1 MKFLIFVKRY
11 VKTPLFVIVCLCS
24 LILCFLY
31 QNSDLTVPGNIKIG
45 VYAQGVDDGLIEKLL
60 VKNSYFKYYKYD
72 SLSSLQDNV
81 KKKKI
86 SYGFSIDLS
95 KDVPF
100 TIYGS
105 DDKFSEVAK
114 EDFYSSYFEIL
125 AEKYTMDLLK
135 LNKADYQKM
144 FDSQIGRTY
153 RFKYVER
160 DISKIFPLRESS
172 ALLLFISMLLL
183 CLDYF
188 IITDRSE
195 FFATFAG
202 RKNKSLF
209 VLSGMAVNFFVFLP
223 TILLGKSVNILN
235 FAIYNVI
242 LLLFAFIIVSILERD
257 VFIKTMPIVVMMS
270 TISLFMTGI
279 QSLRWVYLLF
289 PINSY
294 VASYTSFFAMAV
306 YLVVMSIIAIL
317 LRYKNQYSMK
327 NM

>member
-1 MKFLIFVKRY
+1 MRFLIFVKRY
-11 VKTPLFVIVCLCS
+11 IRTSLFVIVCLCS
-24 LILCFLY
+24 LIICLLY

-60 VKNSYFKYYKYD
+60 AKNSYFKYYKYD
-72 SLSSLQDNV
+72 NLSSLQDNV

-114 EDFYSSYFEIL
+114 EDFYSTYFEIL
-125 AEKYTMDLLK
+125 SEKYTLDLLK
-135 LNKADYQKM
+135 LNKNEYQKM
-144 FDSQIGRTY
+144 FNSQIGRTY
-153 RFKYVER
+153 KFKYVDS

-172 ALLLFISMLLL
+172 AVLMFIAMLLV

-202 RKNKSLF
+202 RKNRAIF
-209 VLSGMAVNFFVFLP
+209 VLGGMTVNFLVFFP
-223 TILLGKSVNILN
+223 TILLGNSINILN
-235 FAIYNVI
+235 FTIYNVI
-242 LLLFAFIIVSILERD
+242 LLLIAFIIVSVLNRD
-257 VFIKTMPIVVMMS
+257 IFIKSMPIVVMMS
-270 TISLFMTGI
+270 AISVFMTGI
-279 QSLRWVYLLF
+279 ENLRWIYLLF
-289 PINSY
+289 PSNSY
-294 VASYTSFFAMAV
+294 VASYTSFVTIVFYLAV
-306 YLVVMSIIAIL
+306 IVVIASL
-317 LRYKNQYSMK
+317 LRFKNYFSLK

>member
-11 VKTPLFVIVCLCS
+11 IRTPLFVIVCLCS
-24 LILCFLY
+24 LIICLLY

-60 VKNSYFKYYKYD
+60 AKNSYFKYYKYD
-72 SLSSLQDNV
+72 NLSSLEDNV

-114 EDFYSSYFEIL
+114 EDFYSTYFEIL
-125 AEKYTMDLLK
+125 SEKYTLDLLK
-135 LNKADYQKM
+135 LNKNEYQKM
-144 FDSQIGRTY
+144 FNSQIGRTY
-153 RFKYVER
+153 KFKYVDS

-172 ALLLFISMLLL
+172 AVLMFIAMLLV

-202 RKNKSLF
+202 RKNRAIF
-209 VLSGMAVNFFVFLP
+209 VLGGMTVNFLVFFP
-223 TILLGKSVNILN
+223 TILLGNSINILN
-235 FAIYNVI
+235 FTIYNVI
-242 LLLFAFIIVSILERD
+242 LVLIAFIIVSVLNRD
-257 VFIKTMPIVVMMS
+257 IFIKSMPIVVMMS
-270 TISLFMTGI
+270 AISVFMTGI
-279 QSLRWVYLLF
+279 ENLRWIYLLF
-289 PINSY
+289 PSNSY
-294 VASYTSFFAMAV
+294 VASYTSFVTIVFYLAV
-306 YLVVMSIIAIL
+306 IVVIASL
-317 LRYKNQYSMK
+317 LRFKNYFSLK